1 MDLDHR
7 KHKRFKTEGEVFAA
21 FVMPNKPIIVGRVL
35 DLSLGGAGI
44 QYLATSKLEIGPI
57 SIKIFDMSSH
67 HMERIQ
73 SSVIYDV
80 EIPEDSWSI
89 PAVRRCG
96 IKLGRFASGAK
107 IHFKELMEMHSGYK
121 DTRNHPKQDFSSILQ
136 NKSVQC

>member
-7 KHKRFKTEGEVFAA
+7 KHKRFKTEGEIFAA

-35 DLSLGGAGI
+35 DLSMGGVGVR
-44 QYLATSKLEIGPI
+44 YLATSKVELGPV

-73 SSVIYDV
+73 STVIYDA
-80 EIPEDSWSI
+80 EIPEESWST

-107 IHFKELMEMHSGYK
+107 VNFKELMEMHSGGK
-121 DTRNHPKQDFSSILQ
+121 HAGVNHRVLAPVKKIGEIAS
-136 NKSVQC
+136 